1 MLGKLKFYSVAEA
14 KAELSRVLS
23 SLKEN
28 DVVVTKNGVP
38 IAAVVEY
45 EKYVKM
51 VDFLEKIKDLYLL
64 DIGRSEISDPLENI
78 LKDND

>member
-1 MLGKLKFYSVAEA
+1 MLGRLKFYSVAEA

-45 EKYVKM
+45 DKYVKM
-51 VDFLEKIKDLYLL
+51 IDFLEKIKDLYLL
-64 DIGRSEISDPLENI
+64 DIGRSDIRDPLENI
-78 LKDND
+78 LNDND

>member
-64 DIGRSEISDPLENI
+64 DIGRSEMSDPLENI
-78 LKDND
+78 LNDND